1 MSSDESLTVGS
12 WCGPTVGDMTDTLKK
27 LLLTVAALAALALGG
42 AAIAGATSGGSDKAK
57 QEQSEPA
64 ESNSSEA
71 SEKGKGDEKGDHQDK
86 GDKTLSG
93 TTAARAREAAVA
105 KIGGGK
111 AGTVEAET
119 EKGATYGVEVTKP
132 DGSTVDVFLDD
143 QFKAIAVDSD
153 G

>member
-12 WCGPTVGDMTDTLKK
+12 SCRPTVGDMTDTLKK

-42 AAIAGATSGGSDKAK
+42 AAIAGATSGGTDKAK
-57 QEQSEPA
+57 QEQSE
-64 ESNSSEA
+64 
-71 SEKGKGDEKGDHQDK
+71 KGKGDEKGDKQGDHQDK

>member
-12 WCGPTVGDMTDTLKK
+12 SCGPTVGDMTDTLKK

-42 AAIAGATSGGSDKAK
+42 AAIAGATSGGTDKAK

-64 ESNSSEA
+64 ESNSSEPA
-71 SEKGKGDEKGDHQDK
+71 EKGEGDE

-105 KIGGGK
+105 RIGGGR

>member
-12 WCGPTVGDMTDTLKK
+12 SCGPTVGDMTDTLKK

-42 AAIAGATSGGSDKAK
+42 AAIAGATSGGTDKAK

-71 SEKGKGDEKGDHQDK
+71 AEKGEGDE